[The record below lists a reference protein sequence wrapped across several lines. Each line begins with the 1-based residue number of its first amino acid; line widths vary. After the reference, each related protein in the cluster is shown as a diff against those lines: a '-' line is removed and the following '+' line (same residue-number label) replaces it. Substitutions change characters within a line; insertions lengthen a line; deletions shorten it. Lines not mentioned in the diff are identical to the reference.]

1 MIQIIYCV
9 PPAEQDSEIKW
20 LHNQKV
26 YPSIS
31 TVWDYIANQH
41 SVAFGVIVNPEI
53 ALLIKLRH
61 KLDVQTNYR
70 QR

>member
-9 PPAEQDSEIKW
+9 PPAEQDSEVAW
-20 LHNQKV
+20 LHDQKV

-31 TVWDYIANQH
+31 PIWDHITNRQLI
-41 SVAFGVIVNPEI
+41 AFGVIVNSEI

-61 KLDVQTNYR
+61 KLDVQTNYK